1 MSNLLLN
8 RWQSIDWSQSAS
20 QWLGL
25 LLLAI
30 WLWLAWPKE
39 ELLQLKRDK
48 ALQSR
53 LFLSTLAIN
62 GLWLLNA
69 SITAGIHV
77 HFLGIVTFMLMFG
90 WRLATLAILLPVLF
104 FCLFVMQTPFTLGW
118 YGLLGYALPIFVAY
132 LIYCKVYQAL
142 PHHVFVY
149 IFGAF
154 INAGLSI
161 VIHILMWSSWLWL
174 SGAYSWQYLI
184 DNYLLLMPLLGFPE
198 ALLSGMAI
206 TFMVVYRPHWLFDYS
221 DKQYF

>member
-104 FCLFVMQTPFTLGW
+104 FACLSCKPRLLWVGMGCWVMHYRFLSLILSTAKFTRHCR
-118 YGLLGYALPIFVAY
+118 IMF
-132 LIYCKVYQAL
+132 
-142 PHHVFVY
+142 
-149 IFGAF
+149 
-154 INAGLSI
+154 LSI
-161 VIHILMWSSWLWL
+161 FLVRSLMR
-174 SGAYSWQYLI
+174 AYRS
-184 DNYLLLMPLLGFPE
+184 
-198 ALLSGMAI
+198 
-206 TFMVVYRPHWLFDYS
+206 
-221 DKQYF
+221 